1 MKAIIAFPIVCL
13 LAILPVFSYAQP
25 CVDPALID
33 LDAICIQVY
42 DPVCGCDGITYTNSC
57 YAVNYGGV
65 TSYVAGE
72 CQITTAEECTD
83 LSNVDF
89 GVCAAVLGFGIVNGN
104 CALISGCGEVVNNV
118 DYSLSLTPTLAQ
130 CEACLGANV
139 PEEFLSSIALYPNPA
154 NEKFMVQ
161 FAGSEQITYS
171 ILDISGRILQK
182 GMINPQDEINVYSL
196 LPGNYQIVFET
207 NDHRAVKSL
216 RKL

>member
-1 MKAIIAFPIVCL
+1 MKAIITFTMVCL
-13 LAILPVFSYAQP
+13 MAILPVFSFAQP
-25 CVDPALID
+25 CVDPTLID
-33 LDAICIQVY
+33 LDAVCIQVY
-42 DPVCGCDGITYTNSC
+42 DPVCCCDGITYTNSC

-65 TSYVAGE
+65 TSYTAGE
-72 CQITTAEECTD
+72 CQTTIAPECTD

-89 GVCAAVLGFGIVNGN
+89 GACAAVLGFGIVNGN

-139 PEEFLSSIALYPNPA
+139 PEEVLSNIALYPNPA
-154 NEKFMVQ
+154 NEKIMVQ

-171 ILDISGRILQK
+171 ILDISGRILLK
-182 GMINPQDEINVYSL
+182 GKINPQDEINVSSL
-196 LPGNYQIVFET
+196 LSGNYQIVFET
-207 NDHRAVKSL
+207 NDDRVVKSL